1 MCAVTAG
8 TVRLLGS
15 DSTVLGEVATAEVGG
30 RAGVAL
36 SRGRFPKPDV
46 WVDPNE
52 DAVLAAHDG
61 ERWLLVAADGHLGFD
76 AARAAMNAIGT
87 VVPEALADDRD
98 GRLVVAATIDYARKS
113 VADALSAIDEART
126 RSRTAL
132 SAVLVR
138 PGEAFAATCGDSS
151 IFRVRGGKVQTLTPA
166 TQFLGPRTTPPP
178 VVRARLRP
186 GDGLAAV
193 TDGFTDYLGRAVG
206 ATLRRELGGQ
216 VPAQAAQA
224 AHALVLAAFAGGAG
238 DNVGVAVLLPE
249 GPVRSRWGRSR

>member
-1 MCAVTAG
+1 VCAVTAD

-15 DSTVLGEVATAEVGG
+15 DSTVLGEVATADVGG

-61 ERWLLVAADGHLGFD
+61 DRWLLVAVDGHLGFD
-76 AARAAMNAIGT
+76 AARAAMSAIGT
-87 VVPEALADDRD
+87 VAPETLADDRD
-98 GRLVVAATIDYARKS
+98 GRVVVAAIIDYARES
-113 VADALSAIDEART
+113 VVEALSATDEARR
-126 RSRTAL
+126 RSRTAV
-132 SAVLVR
+132 SVVLVR

-151 IFRVRGGKVQTLTPA
+151 VFRVREGNVQALTPA
-166 TQFLGPRTTPPP
+166 TRFLGPRTPPPP

-193 TDGFTDYLGRAVG
+193 TDGFTDFLGRAVEP
-206 ATLRRELGGQ
+206 TLCRELRGKT
-216 VPAQAAQA
+216 PAQA

-238 DNVGVAVLLPE
+238 DNVGVAVLLSE
-249 GPVRSRWGRSR
+249 GPARGHWGRSAR